1 MAQIRSQS
9 WFRFNAKYAVIT
21 VRAALW
27 RMMPV
32 YRRRRRPK
40 LEKER

>member
-1 MAQIRSQS
+1 MLKFS
-9 WFRFNAKYAVIT
+9 AKYAVIT
-21 VRAALW
+21 DKAAVW

-40 LEKER
+40 LEEVKVKK